1 MLRQVNFLTGRCLDT
16 YRNCGPIFNFFLLEL
31 MSRQDNFSTC
41 QCSEHLQSL
50 TGSFDIIS
58 RHTWI
63 PLYIYSRWWSDVSPV
78 DKTPKRLKTHDK
90 RPAGHE
96 PQKLKNPWGNS
107 PYGQKNHGLKPQM
120 IKNPKIKSPKHRIP
134 RGGGQK
140 TLILGVS
147 FRGVLE
153 GAYDQWVFSPLVLIS
168 PRILKESWRA
178 IMIVRGV
185 CLCLFVTLFFAP
197 PKAIPPSMACI
208 DNIYPAAGKKNCN

>member
-1 MLRQVNFLTGRCLDT
+1 MLRQVNFQTGRSLDT

-96 PQKLKNPWGNS
+96 PQMLKKTMRQYPIWTEKPWIKTS
-107 PYGQKNHGLKPQM
+107 DDKKTKDQKPQTS
-120 IKNPKIKSPKHRIP
+120 NSQ
-134 RGGGQK
+134 GGGK
-140 TLILGVS
+140 KIS
-147 FRGVLE
+147 FWEYLLE
-153 GAYDQWVFSPLVLIS
+153 GF
-168 PRILKESWRA
+168 
-178 IMIVRGV
+178 
-185 CLCLFVTLFFAP
+185 
-197 PKAIPPSMACI
+197 
-208 DNIYPAAGKKNCN
+208 